1 MAVVVVVA
9 LVAGTTP
16 STKCNSFLNPTDRR
30 LVVLLAVEAE
40 AVVVDITAAVEVVTL
55 VVADTT
61 TRTTEAH
68 LWLS

>member
-1 MAVVVVVA
+1 M
-9 LVAGTTP
+9 TP
-16 STKCNSFLNPTDRR
+16 SKKTCNSFLNPTDRG

-61 TRTTEAH
+61 TRTTEVRL
-68 LWLS
+68 LWS